1 MNFKERLVRFFYG
14 RNGSDDLCRFLSW
27 AAVAALLLS
36 SIFGGAAGG
45 RVSMFLWLAGLA
57 MVTWSIFRSLSKNLD
72 KRRRENMTFLIYR
85 KRFLAKVAPAGAW
98 IKTTV
103 RRLKD
108 LPKYKYLTCP
118 SCGST
123 MRVPRGKGTIMV
135 TCRKCGERF
144 KAKS

>member
-45 RVSMFLWLAGLA
+45 HVSMFLWLAGLA

-72 KRRRENMTFLIYR
+72 KHRASSSNQLMSSDIPCPYR
-85 KRFLAKVAPAGAW
+85 
-98 IKTTV
+98 
-103 RRLKD
+103 
-108 LPKYKYLTCP
+108 
-118 SCGST
+118 
-123 MRVPRGKGTIMV
+123 
-135 TCRKCGERF
+135 
-144 KAKS
+144 